1 MSLTPHET
9 SNRGRVLVALASVA
23 TILVFASVVY
33 AINQANKPEVVAVG
47 KVVFRGPVA
56 HAVKERLAAWQ
67 LTGQFDPDVVK
78 GLSGKMNPGMSAWYP
93 TRDRA
98 RISTPGGC
106 TVWLEA
112 GHVAS
117 YTKNCIKS

>member
-9 SNRGRVLVALASVA
+9 SNRGRVLAALVGVALVLA
-23 TILVFASVVY
+23 FAFVVY
-33 AINQANKPEVVAVG
+33 AINQANKPEVVKVG
-47 KVVFRGPVA
+47 KVHFRGPVA
-56 HAVKERLAAWQ
+56 YAVKERLAAWQ

-78 GLSGKMNPGMSAWYP
+78 GLSGKMHHGMSAWYP
-93 TRDRA
+93 ARDRA

-112 GHVAS
+112 GHVMS
-117 YTKNCIKS
+117 YTKRCIQA